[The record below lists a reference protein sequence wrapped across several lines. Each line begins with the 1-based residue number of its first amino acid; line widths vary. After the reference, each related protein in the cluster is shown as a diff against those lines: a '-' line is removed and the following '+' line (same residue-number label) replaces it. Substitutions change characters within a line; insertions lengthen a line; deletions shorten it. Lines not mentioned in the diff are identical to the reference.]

1 MTDQL
6 TLDDAAWDAYTE
18 ELAGRL
24 ERNDCVDFVFVAPVE
39 GNAGDGLRIHVRPGD
54 GCRLVGPRTDYGYN
68 IGAVQLRSDRITQ
81 IGYTPFDLA
90 VTVVEVA
97 RKQWILDHPV
107 EIADVGEEF
116 LPGDA
121 APGNRLGPDTL
132 RTRVRD
138 DLARFVGGNPTIGP
152 DLIIRIPGADFPT
165 SVAVSME
172 RPQLDIFARV
182 ITDLPF
188 DVSTETLTR
197 LIGKKFDHITL
208 VVRDGDLY
216 AATLAPCDG
225 YNFLYFCWYLS
236 RWFEFLDESLPPLR
250 NALGI
255 GDEPDGTPT
264 GGRVTRPSVDLM
276 VAEAWESYVQELA
289 AEIEALEPGQ
299 RLTVAQSWEYPEGPH
314 GVVVVTASDADG
326 FTAAIDAT
334 TLHPDQECS
343 NEQSELLFEA
353 GWSDDGAWLTIGES
367 DAEALARHVVDDALL
382 ATWDCV
388 HPSFLADRQVSEQ
401 GK

>member
-6 TLDDAAWDAYTE
+6 TLADAAWDAFTE
-18 ELAGRL
+18 ELARRL
-24 ERNDCVDFVFVAPVE
+24 VRNDGVDFVFIAPFE
-39 GNAGDGLRIHVRPGD
+39 RDAGDGLRIHGRNGL
-54 GCRLVGPRTDYGYN
+54 RLVGPRPEGGGRLELAQ
-68 IGAVQLRSDRITQ
+68 IRSDRITQ
-81 IGYTPFDLA
+81 IGFTPYDLA
-90 VTVVEVA
+90 VTVVEIA
-97 RKQWILDHPV
+97 RKHWMLDHPV

-116 LPGDA
+116 LPGDVA
-121 APGNRLGPDTL
+121 SGSRLGPDTL
-132 RTRVRD
+132 RARVRD

-172 RPQLDIFARV
+172 KPQLDIFACV
-182 ITDLPF
+182 IADLPF
-188 DVSTETLTR
+188 DVSAETLTR
-197 LIGKKFDHITL
+197 LLGSELDHITL

-216 AATLAPCDG
+216 AATFAPSDG

-236 RWFEFLDESLPPLR
+236 RWFEFLDEGLPLLR

-264 GGRVTRPSVDLM
+264 ACRIVRPSVDLM
-276 VAEAWESYVQELA
+276 VAEAWEGYVDELA

-314 GVVVVTASDADG
+314 GVVRVSASDTGG

-334 TLHPDQECS
+334 TLHPDQECW

-353 GWSDDGAWLTIGES
+353 GWSHDGSWLTIGES
-367 DAEALARHVVDDALL
+367 DVEALARHIVDDALL

-388 HPSFLADRQVSEQ
+388 HPSFLADTTISEQ
-401 GK
+401 KP